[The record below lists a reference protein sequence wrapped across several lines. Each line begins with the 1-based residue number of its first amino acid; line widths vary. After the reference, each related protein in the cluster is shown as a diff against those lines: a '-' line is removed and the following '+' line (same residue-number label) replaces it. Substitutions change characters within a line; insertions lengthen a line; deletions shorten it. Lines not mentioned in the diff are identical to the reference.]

1 MTDKADNSGP
11 AKTPFGARL
20 NGLGKRIASELP
32 QTVRVTIAVA
42 AAYAAYKLLDLQ
54 QGYWAVF
61 TVLIVMQGS
70 IGSTLGAAVDR
81 LVGTMGGAF
90 FGGIAVAMHTG
101 TTLSLGIVLVLVTA
115 LATLAAA
122 IRSQLRIA
130 AVTGAIL
137 LLTAPPDVQAT
148 GFVIDR
154 IVEIAIG
161 GVIAVLA
168 TVLIFPARSHA
179 LVVAR
184 SALVLERIQKLLLSE
199 AESLERG
206 EALVPSP
213 EHFALRQS
221 LNAVEQAM
229 KDADRERASYLADH
243 AIPPAIPRTLWR
255 VRNDLVAIGATL
267 NEPLPAK
274 AAATLGPAAA
284 TLLRAEAALV
294 DRCASALRTT
304 RTVERGDSHSARLAF
319 ANTFDDL
326 RQTRIIQALDF
337 DAASRVFGLGFTME
351 RLHRDLSDLADRI
364 DEIATG
370 HTPVHART

>member
-1 MTDKADNSGP
+1 MTDKADSPGP
-11 AKTPFGARL
+11 AKTSPAAWLRGLAARQ
-20 NGLGKRIASELP
+20 ASDLR
-32 QTVRVTIAVA
+32 QAVRVTIAVA

-70 IGSTLGAAVDR
+70 IGSTLGAAIDR
-81 LVGTMGGAF
+81 LIGTMGGAVL
-90 FGGIAVAMHTG
+90 GGLAVAMHTG

-115 LATLAAA
+115 LATLAAG
-122 IRSQLRIA
+122 IRPQLRIA
-130 AVTGAIL
+130 AVTAAIL
-137 LLTAPPDVQAT
+137 LLTAPPDIHAT

-154 IVEIAIG
+154 IIEITLG

-184 SALVLERIQKLLLSE
+184 SAMVLDRIQKLLISQAE
-199 AESLERG
+199 AIEHG
-206 EALVPSP
+206 QALAPSP
-213 EHFALRQS
+213 DHFALRQS

-229 KDADRERASYLADH
+229 KDAERERASHLADH
-243 AIPPAIPRTLWR
+243 DIPPAIPRALWR

-274 AAATLGPAAA
+274 VAATLGPAAA
-284 TLLRAEAALV
+284 ALLRAEASLA
-294 DRCASALRTT
+294 ANSSSALRAAK
-304 RTVERGDSHSARLAF
+304 TVERGDGHASRLAF
-319 ANTFDDL
+319 ANMFDEL
-326 RQTRIIQALDF
+326 RQAGVMRVLDF
-337 DAASRVFGLGFTME
+337 DAAGRVFGLGFTME
-351 RLHRDLSDLADRI
+351 RLHRDLSDLADRV

-370 HTPVHART
+370 RTATIAEA